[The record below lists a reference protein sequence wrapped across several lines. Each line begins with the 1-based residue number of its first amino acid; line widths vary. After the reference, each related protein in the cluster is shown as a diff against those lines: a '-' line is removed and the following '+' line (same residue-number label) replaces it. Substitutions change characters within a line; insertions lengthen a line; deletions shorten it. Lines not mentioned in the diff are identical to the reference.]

1 MLEAMNSNRR
11 REYQWTP
18 VWLKSIR
25 FALHKLHRLQRVITL
40 NPFRPGR
47 AIRPSKGYTEGVL
60 ILCPSRIWTSSLM
73 IKQNQVNGWKFSVS
87 AWEGQHPV
95 SRSVYFLGIATDMQL
110 IQDSKNPYN
119 EEVQVY
125 ELTGGVELVPLLTSR
140 RYCSQSQL
148 QNNRHVATD
157 ATRPG
162 YTIDPY
168 VLCFENEFSR
178 YSLTLYYMHHFHF

>member
-1 MLEAMNSNRR
+1 
-11 REYQWTP
+11 
-18 VWLKSIR
+18 
-25 FALHKLHRLQRVITL
+25 
-40 NPFRPGR
+40 
-47 AIRPSKGYTEGVL
+47 
-60 ILCPSRIWTSSLM
+60 M

-148 QNNRHVATD
+148 QNNRHIATD